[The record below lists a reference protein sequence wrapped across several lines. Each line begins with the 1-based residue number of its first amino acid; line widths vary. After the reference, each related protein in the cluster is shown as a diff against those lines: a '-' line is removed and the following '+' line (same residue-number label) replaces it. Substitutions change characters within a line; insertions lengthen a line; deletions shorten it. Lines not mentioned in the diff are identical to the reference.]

1 MNSYFV
7 GGSDGSYNDVDTIL
21 GFDTGTSSWNLVG
34 NMRMKRSYHAVS
46 LVNLEDVSA
55 YCN

>member
-7 GGSDGSYNDVDTIL
+7 GGADGSYNDVDTIH

-46 LVNLEDVSA
+46 LVNLEEVAA
-55 YCN
+55 YCD